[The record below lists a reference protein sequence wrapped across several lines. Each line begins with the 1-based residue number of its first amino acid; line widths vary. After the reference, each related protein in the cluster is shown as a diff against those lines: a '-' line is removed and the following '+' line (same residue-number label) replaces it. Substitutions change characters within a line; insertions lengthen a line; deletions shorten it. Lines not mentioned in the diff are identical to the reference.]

1 MDPIAIL
8 SHSLWTG
15 VFAAGLGVML
25 TAPARYLLACF
36 ACGFVARCVKDV
48 AMGSGLDANRAT
60 VLAAAMVVLVAVAL
74 TRRQTVSPVVLI
86 CGVLPLG
93 ASSAMFGMI
102 FSLMQVSTAEDTAL
116 AEVSLALTSNLGKVF
131 AVSLAIAV
139 GLGVGIGVTRL
150 FQRSGDGTV
159 AD

>member
-1 MDPIAIL
+1 MDPVAIL

-25 TAPARYLLACF
+25 TAPARYLIACF

-48 AMGSGLDANRAT
+48 AMGTGLDVNRAT
-60 VLAAAMVVLVAVAL
+60 VLAAAMVVVVAVAL
-74 TRRQTVSPVVLI
+74 TRRHTVSPVVLI

-93 ASSAMFGMI
+93 ASSAMFSLI
-102 FSLMQVSTAEDTAL
+102 FSLMQVSTAEDAAL
-116 AEVSLALTSNLGKVF
+116 AEASMALTSNLGKVF

-139 GLGVGIGVTRL
+139 GLGIGVAITRL
-150 FQRSGDGTV
+150 LKRGGEAV